1 MRCNGS
7 WIKHAI
13 LIVCGYVLIPS
24 RTANQIQKRHLCCA
38 GSINSDNAAA
48 SNEPNSMAIGAI
60 VATGVLCGIGAVL
73 CIGGLVFACKKCVS
87 AAHVASC
94 PSYADVVSRLY
105 SQAI

>member
-1 MRCNGS
+1 MQP
-7 WIKHAI
+7 
-13 LIVCGYVLIPS
+13 Y
-24 RTANQIQKRHLCCA
+24 QKWGPHF

-87 AAHVASC
+87 GTYIFDI
-94 PSYADVVSRLY
+94 P
-105 SQAI
+105 

>member
-1 MRCNGS
+1 MTKLTLIFSVVYAVILC
-7 WIKHAI
+7 IVHAE
-13 LIVCGYVLIPS
+13 
-24 RTANQIQKRHLCCA
+24 

-87 AAHVASC
+87 EGVI
-94 PSYADVVSRLY
+94 V
-105 SQAI
+105 